1 MFIRKSP
8 NPRDI
13 SGFRRQNHQEK
24 SDLVLMRESHKAN
37 CMETHSNLMNKN
49 SSKNTKTNK
58 NARDQIV
65 EKGTMSNLPY
75 IKGKIIYKA
84 RLASSLH
91 PTN

>member
-1 MFIRKSP
+1 
-8 NPRDI
+8 
-13 SGFRRQNHQEK
+13 
-24 SDLVLMRESHKAN
+24 
-37 CMETHSNLMNKN
+37 MNKN